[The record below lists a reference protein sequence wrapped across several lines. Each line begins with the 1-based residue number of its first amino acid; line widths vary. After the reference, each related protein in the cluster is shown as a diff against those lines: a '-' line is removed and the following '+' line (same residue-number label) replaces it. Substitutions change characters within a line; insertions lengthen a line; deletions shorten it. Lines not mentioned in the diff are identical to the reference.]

1 MHFRPKLHMDRH
13 LHWSRRVK
21 PLLTLIFD
29 DECGACSAIAQLI
42 SARAP
47 DIARVSLYSPQAQ
60 ILLRRHFPGGWTF
73 RPYMIANDGQHEKV
87 LSHSAL
93 IWKVMR
99 LLGPVSMIKAAQ
111 ALLRRSRRQKTRG
124 GWAAAPDVQMRGYVP
139 KCPADAIAFAG
150 EALML
155 PDATQTR
162 LRHERT
168 IQWYNLHGAFQTA
181 SYWKHDESGS
191 LVLEQ
196 VHRACTLPVVD
207 GVTSELVE
215 LGNGR
220 NARCYVSSGSDG
232 KPASTTLI
240 AGCDNG
246 RWLALRSTGIDRD
259 DLLAIAHSCTSSR
272 LS

>member
-1 MHFRPKLHMDRH
+1 M
-13 LHWSRRVK
+13 K

-42 SARAP
+42 GARAP
-47 DIARVSLYSPQAQ
+47 DIAKVSFYSPKAQ
-60 ILLRRHFPGGWTF
+60 MLLRRHFPGGWAF
-73 RPYMIANDGQHEKV
+73 RPYLIANDGQHEKV
-87 LSHSAL
+87 LSRSAL
-93 IWKVMR
+93 LWKVMR
-99 LLGPVSMIKAAQ
+99 LLGPVGMIKAAQ

-139 KCPADAIAFAG
+139 TCPAEAAAFAG

-181 SYWKHDESGS
+181 SYWKYDEAGS

-196 VHRACTLPVVD
+196 VHRACTMPVVE
-207 GVTSELVE
+207 GVPSEHVQLS
-215 LGNGR
+215 NGR
-220 NARCYVSSGSDG
+220 NVHCYTSSGADG
-232 KPASTTLI
+232 KPATTTLI

-246 RWLALRSTGIDRD
+246 RWLALRSTGINRD
-259 DLLAIAHSCTSSR
+259 ALLAIARSCTSSR
-272 LS
+272 SSVMAAH